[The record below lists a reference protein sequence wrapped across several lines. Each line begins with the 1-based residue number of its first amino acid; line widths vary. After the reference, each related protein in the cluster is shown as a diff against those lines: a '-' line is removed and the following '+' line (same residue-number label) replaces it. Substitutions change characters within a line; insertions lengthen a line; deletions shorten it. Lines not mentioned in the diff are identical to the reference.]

1 MAETRLTNVIVPSV
15 FSQYTVE
22 PSIYRSRLWKSGV
35 ISVDSQISGL
45 LGGGGKLY
53 NMPAWQDISG
63 TSGDIPIEAS
73 AQTVNAVTARDQVFR
88 KQFRT
93 KAWGQNALA
102 VSEAGSSPLDSAMD
116 LVNDYWAQA
125 YELMAI
131 ATLQGVIADDVAN
144 DSSSITNDIS
154 GGAGTAS
161 NFSDDAVI
169 DTQGKLGENGTVG
182 FDGIGDFVTIV
193 MNPAVYQYARK
204 LDLIDFV
211 PISNQ
216 PRPLAF
222 YMGMQV
228 IVTRNAP
235 VTTGVY
241 KTFLLKA
248 NALKYGVTA
257 EGYTPT
263 EIFRDATKGFGI
275 DNLYSRR
282 VFAIHPVG
290 YEWLSGSVAGVSPT
304 DAELALAANWSKVY
318 EAEAQGVACL
328 IHKIN
333 QA

>member
-1 MAETRLTNVIVPSV
+1 MAETRLANIIVPSV
-15 FSQYTVE
+15 FTDYTLE
-22 PSIYRSRLWKSGV
+22 PSIYRSRLWKSGAIAIDGEV
-35 ISVDSQISGL
+35 SMK
-45 LGGGGKLY
+45 LGGGGKTY
-53 NMPAWQDISG
+53 NLPAWQDTVG
-63 TSGDIPIEAS
+63 TSGDIPSETVAS
-73 AQTVNAVTARDQVFR
+73 TVNAITARDQVFL
-88 KQFRT
+88 KQFRE
-93 KAWGQNALA
+93 KVWGQNALSLSQAGSNALEGA
-102 VSEAGSSPLDSAMD
+102 VSR
-116 LVNDYWAQA
+116 VNDYWAQA
-125 YELMAI
+125 YEKIAI
-131 ATLQGVIADDVAN
+131 ASMAGIVADDIAN

-211 PISNQ
+211 PISGQ
-216 PRPLAF
+216 ERPLAF

-235 VTTGVY
+235 VDTGVY
-241 KTFLLKA
+241 QTFLLKA
-248 NALKYGVTA
+248 NAMKYGVTS

-263 EIFRDATKGFGI
+263 EIDRDATKGFGI
-275 DNLYSRR
+275 DNLYTRR

-290 YEWLSGSVAGVSPT
+290 YEWKSGSVAGVSPT

-318 EAEAQGVACL
+318 EAEAQGIACL
-328 IHKIN
+328 VHKIN